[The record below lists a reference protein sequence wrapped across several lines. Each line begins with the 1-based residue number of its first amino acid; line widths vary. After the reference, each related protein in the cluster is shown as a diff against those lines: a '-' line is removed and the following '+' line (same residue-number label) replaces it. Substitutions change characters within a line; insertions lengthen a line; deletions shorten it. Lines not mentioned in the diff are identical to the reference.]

1 MIFPQLLA
9 VAIAAVS
16 PPPGIERHILQ
27 TVVPTDEQQVVQGTV
42 NFPIGGVASRHLHH
56 GTELIYV
63 VSGDVE
69 FYLGSGTPVTL
80 HPGETLMVPREVP
93 HGGHNIGKPATVLST
108 WIVDKGA
115 PLAEPVP

>member
-1 MIFPQLLA
+1 MILPLLLA
-9 VAIAAVS
+9 TAASAVS
-16 PPPGIERHILQ
+16 PPPSIERHILQ
-27 TVVPTDEQQVVQGTV
+27 TVIPTAEQQIVQGTV
-42 NFPIGGVASRHLHH
+42 NFPTGGVAGRHLHH
-56 GTELIYV
+56 GIELIYV

-93 HGGHNIGKPATVLST
+93 HGGQNTGKPATVLST